1 MAEGVLLGTELL
13 VSLPSSSSEAI
24 ILVPLLILFFWEGV
38 FPDNCSFFL
47 WEDAMSWVFKYWTS
61 GSAPSRQLDLSS
73 ELPALATET
82 EAITA
87 LLVSVT
93 FLSIWNISPL
103 FAAQKTG
110 CLRDPDKQDTYVLL
124 QRVGYYLQIA
134 DGYCC
139 LCKAPSIF
147 QE

>member
-24 ILVPLLILFFWEGV
+24 KLLLLIFFFCDGV
-38 FPDNCSFFL
+38 VPDNCSFFL
-47 WEDAMSWVFKYWTS
+47 WENAMSWVLKYWTC

-93 FLSIWNISPL
+93 FLSI
-103 FAAQKTG
+103 
-110 CLRDPDKQDTYVLL
+110 
-124 QRVGYYLQIA
+124 
-134 DGYCC
+134 
-139 LCKAPSIF
+139 
-147 QE
+147 

>member
-24 ILVPLLILFFWEGV
+24 KLLLLLIFFFCDSV
-38 FPDNCSFFL
+38 VPDNCSFFL
-47 WEDAMSWVFKYWTS
+47 WENAMSWVFKYWMC

-93 FLSIWNISPL
+93 FLSI
-103 FAAQKTG
+103 
-110 CLRDPDKQDTYVLL
+110 
-124 QRVGYYLQIA
+124 
-134 DGYCC
+134 
-139 LCKAPSIF
+139 
-147 QE
+147 